1 MPTPV
6 QDASSGPAQVI
17 DSYVHSCSVVRRIC
31 SCFSVHDFSFRAA
44 PRRFRSALTSIKD
57 FGIGLHSIKILVKN
71 TWPPRIGFSH
81 KYQYRADIMISDII
95 EGCPKLKTL
104 TLEPLERGR
113 DLTIERNCLE
123 KLLKSGK
130 ELETLRVIKGYFPDL
145 FNEKE
150 VKEILPTCNV
160 EMEECKFTQ
169 GSSAYKSPF
178 VTLYHVYDSD

>member
-1 MPTPV
+1 MPTPD

-17 DSYVHSCSVVRRIC
+17 EDSYVHSCSVRIC

-57 FGIGLHSIKILVKN
+57 FGKGLHSIKILVKN
-71 TWPPRIGFSH
+71 RWPPCIGFSH
-81 KYQYRADIMISDII
+81 EYQYRADIMISDII

-130 ELETLRVIKGYFPDL
+130 ELETLRVIKGHFPAL

-160 EMEECKFTQ
+160 EMQECKFNE
-169 GSSAYKSPF
+169 SP
-178 VTLYHVYDSD
+178 VYDSD